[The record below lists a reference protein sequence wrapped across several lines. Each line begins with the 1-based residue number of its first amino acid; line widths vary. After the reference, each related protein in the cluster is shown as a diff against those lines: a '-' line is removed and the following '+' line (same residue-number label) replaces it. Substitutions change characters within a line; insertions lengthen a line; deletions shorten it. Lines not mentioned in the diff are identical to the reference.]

1 MYIVYLAVLL
11 FIWRYLAW
19 SPRPLVGVSRKSPLL
34 VGHRGVR
41 ELKPENTVEA
51 FRFAFDS
58 GLDGIECD
66 VQKLK
71 DGTLI
76 LYHDFK
82 MNDTKLTDMTL
93 EQVKACKEPY
103 ALLSVLLDI
112 AKDYKGTLLNI
123 EFKTASFQTNNLERD
138 VLKAVKEAALEDR
151 VIYSSFNPFSL
162 LYLRLNSP
170 SARLG
175 LLYSPDM
182 SSFLRNGF
190 LAGWLHVDAIHPHE
204 SQVSLE
210 LIAYAKKKA
219 LVINTWTV
227 NDPMRISWLY
237 KQELNAIMADNP
249 QNLLEASGKAV
260 TNQYEEVEKRES
272 ENKIN

>member
-1 MYIVYLAVLL
+1 MYFIYLTVLL

-19 SPRPLVGVSRKSPLL
+19 SPRQLLGVSRKSPLL
-34 VGHRGVR
+34 IGHRGVR
-41 ELKPENTVEA
+41 GVKPENTSEA

-82 MNDTKLTDMTL
+82 MNGTKLCDMTL
-93 EQVKACKEPY
+93 EQVSASQEPY
-103 ALLSVLLDI
+103 ALLSELLAI
-112 AKDYKGTLLNI
+112 AEDYEGTLLNI
-123 EFKTASFQTNNLERD
+123 EFKTASFQTNKLERD
-138 VLKAVKEAALEDR
+138 VVKAVKVADLEDR
-151 VIYSSFNPFSL
+151 VLYSSFNPFSL
-162 LYLRLNSP
+162 FYLRLYSP

-175 LLYSPDM
+175 LLYSPEM
-182 SSFLRNGF
+182 SSFLRDGF

-210 LIAYAKKKA
+210 LIADANKKG

-237 KQELNAIMADNP
+237 NQKLNAIMADNP
-249 QNLLEASGKAV
+249 QNLLEAAK
-260 TNQYEEVEKRES
+260 
-272 ENKIN
+272 

>member
-1 MYIVYLAVLL
+1 MYFVYLALLL

-19 SPRPLVGVSRKSPLL
+19 SPRQLLGVRRKSPLL
-34 VGHRGVR
+34 IGHRGVR
-41 ELKPENTVEA
+41 GLKPENTAEA
-51 FRFAFDS
+51 FRFAFES

-66 VQKLK
+66 VQKLN

-82 MNDTKLTDMTL
+82 MKGFKLSDMTL
-93 EQVKACKEPY
+93 EQVKASEEPH
-103 ALLSVLLDI
+103 ALLSELLDV
-112 AKDYKGTLLNI
+112 AKGYEGRLLNI
-123 EFKTASFQTNNLERD
+123 EFKTASFKTNKLERD
-138 VLKAVKEAALEDR
+138 VIKAVKAAALADR

-162 LYLRLNSP
+162 LYLRFHSP

-175 LLYSPDM
+175 LLYSPEM

-204 SQVSLE
+204 SQVDVE
-210 LIAYAKKKA
+210 LITYANKRG

-237 KQELNAIMADNP
+237 KQKLNAIMADNP
-249 QNLLEASGKAV
+249 QNLLEASGKVV
-260 TNQYEEVEKRES
+260 TNQYEEV
-272 ENKIN
+272 